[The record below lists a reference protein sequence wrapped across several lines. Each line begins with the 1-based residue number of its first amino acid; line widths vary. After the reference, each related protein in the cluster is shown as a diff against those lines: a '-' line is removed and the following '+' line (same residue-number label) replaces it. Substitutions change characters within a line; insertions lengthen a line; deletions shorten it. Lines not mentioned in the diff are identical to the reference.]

1 MATRRCLFVSCH
13 GADLRPWNGV
23 PFEFFSV
30 LSQIEDVTLAAPQG
44 RASLCNAEPDD
55 ETLYAE
61 VKLRLQRRIRRKVA
75 GSHTPILRPTRLHQD
90 YDLTVY
96 ICQFLE
102 DVQEINQIEGWRERS
117 GVAVIFLLESWTSTF
132 DTYKAEMAVLS
143 RFDHV
148 FILNGSALEPMR
160 RRVSAPISQLS
171 TACDTLLAAPIHRQP
186 DRSIDMVCFGRWND
200 SDHKDLVRYARREGL
215 FYYHD
220 IWVGL
225 RAIDWAAV
233 RRRNAELI
241 QRAQFYLVWAPNAW
255 HQKWRDGTG
264 QDHALSTRYFEGAAG
279 GAVVIGSRPAC
290 PEFDA
295 AFDWPDA
302 LVPLGDD
309 PGATVQALRDDPMRM
324 DRIRR
329 DNILHALRRHDWAH
343 RWAAMLTVL
352 GLPLTEAHRT
362 RLARLALL
370 AAQMEPAPVWGG
382 LHVVK
387 GESA

>member
-30 LSQIEDVTLAAPQG
+30 LSQIEDITLAAPPG
-44 RASLCNAEPDD
+44 RVSLNNSDPTD
-55 ETLYAE
+55 ETLYEE
-61 VKLRLQRRIRRKVA
+61 VKLRLQRRARRKIA
-75 GSHTPILRPTRLHQD
+75 GAYTPLLRPLRLSQD

-96 ICQFLE
+96 VCQFLE
-102 DVQEINQIEGWRERS
+102 EVQEINQIEGWRARS
-117 GVAVIFLLESWTSTF
+117 GIAVIFLLESWTSTF
-132 DTYKAEMAVLS
+132 DDHKAEMAVLS

-148 FILNGSALEPMR
+148 FVLNGSALEPMR
-160 RRVSAPISQLS
+160 RRVTAPVSQLS
-171 TACDTLLAAPIHRQP
+171 TACDTLLATPLPALPE
-186 DRSIDMVCFGRWND
+186 RSIDMVCFGRWHED
-200 SDHKDLVRYARREGL
+200 DHRDLVRYALRDGL
-215 FYYHD
+215 FYYYD
-220 IWVGL
+220 VWVGL
-225 RAIDWAAV
+225 RALDWMAV
-233 RRRNAELI
+233 RRRNADLI

-279 GAVVIGSRPAC
+279 GAVLLGSRPHCA
-290 PEFDA
+290 EFDA

-309 PGATVQALRDDPMRM
+309 PAAAVQALRADPARM
-324 DRIRR
+324 ERIRR
-329 DNILHALRRHDWAH
+329 DNIAQSLRRHDWAH
-343 RWAAMLTVL
+343 RWAEMLTVL

-362 RLARLALL
+362 RLARLNLL

-382 LHVVK
+382 LHLVK
-387 GESA
+387 GETA